1 MQVYG
6 AAEETSVRLAS
17 RAAISQILCS
27 FCAPENPHQE
37 DSAQE
42 KIAIYMDATSV
53 LDSAIKK
60 TSSLG
65 HHSEQTVI
73 LLDAIY
79 SILSSQTTAVQNHQP
94 QELCPCLMK
103 LLGEPV
109 KGARDLSGGSDEPL
123 GRGQSAV
130 VALNKSIFESPE
142 AARSLYQI
150 LEQILRL
157 LAPLSSMRTVLEA
170 VFHKALLYPK
180 VEQRAEALRLIRK
193 IVGNDERTIDLLSI
207 SVESKA
213 LTLWKIFLDC
223 IFECSQ
229 SANIEMSIESL
240 RSIEAFEMSKRLR
253 CLAKK
258 IESRNGIS
266 LDECQP
272 CESTDEEEMETAK
285 CFVNELESRLPNWML
300 LKSTIEVDE
309 AIQGFASAFFSEFTD
324 AQKDAFE
331 SRGRTQS
338 QFLNSDAIYLC
349 VYASLAA
356 SYRIHTHP
364 DMDKTW
370 FMNEVLRSGC
380 VVYASDR
387 WLSAVYCELMKRDL
401 FGRFSY
407 SRSSPL
413 LDTIQDYDGR
423 DHRIMSDVRR
433 IQKVVG
439 VLSDHCVAARRISRW
454 LLTASWDAFLAS
466 ISRFVISRD
475 KQRRILRPKL
485 AEAMDYALR
494 IGNRSGWIF
503 ERLVEMSCPVEELRE
518 TSARE
523 KTNASG
529 DRLAK
534 WPLRRVDALSMQIV
548 LDTALECALHAP
560 ECWKHIIRCTEYVW
574 EIEKYLFGT
583 TAQEQNNRWS
593 LWKKKATKA
602 PVEEQLCAEQS
613 VEDVLKGNTSDVFY
627 ESVGKNLNL
636 PSLCEL
642 MRSLV
647 AASESRLQ
655 FSMQK
660 SVALTDPASI
670 MHRIAFIILRL
681 SPRPLVHLMKV
692 WASITYHFVQ
702 CACVRED
709 EQLTR
714 ASIGCLN
721 DCVSGLL
728 ISEPNGFCFN
738 QMLFRPFQDILCGD
752 MCSEESQDQIVSLL
766 ASFVHTRPDEIG
778 SGWRPLFGAL
788 RALRT
793 SPLNESDA
801 VSSGISSVQATVLD
815 VFSTYLNIR
824 NANVL
829 TATLLDYVTCVLHY
843 LQATESNFGESCQ
856 DFEVASTAL
865 QCLLKVENIV
875 HDLMVKADSAVPHL
889 LHRLLL
895 RERVCENI
903 DASIEPSYIVAPLS
917 SVLLDDPFFDCTYHS
932 PLPTDLD
939 CLLQPSSEAV
949 PWSSLGG
956 VGRSCV
962 ELHLSLVEGLT
973 AVAVTC
979 PASLQ
984 SRLLHTIAE
993 TISSLI
999 NSKFGVD
1006 YGSYALSSLIFP
1018 VLQQWIRR
1026 ETADSE
1032 VNLKQAIGLFTE
1044 VAVTYINTSNESAWV
1059 DRVLLDSLAVLSECA
1074 ARSSERVARLGC
1086 ACIRH
1091 LIKSSAN
1098 SLVKHR
1104 WTIVVRSLWNATCV
1118 FKDVFLIGKQSY
1130 YVNSKDANGD
1140 VGRVRVVV
1148 SENSPASNQ
1157 TLLLAQQV
1165 FLLEN
1170 QLSEEPSIGEQGSA
1184 FNFNRELILSED
1196 NAEDNRLTVQQLV
1209 VSLLSHQLILQLIG
1223 CLLLQNVHLP
1233 VVESAEIILNKIN
1246 DSSEDKNKYLSKL
1259 SKEDITTL
1267 FHCLDASIQ
1276 VSRHFD
1282 SRPGLK
1288 LLIQSIFN
1296 FPTTPNLCKQA
1307 VLAWTLRSLTMYE
1320 LVRSS
1325 FLDE

>member
-1 MQVYG
+1 MLAPSMENCQRRPVAREVCLYYLVQPAMIRDQRFEREDVTETENESCAMQVLHALNGMPTWKPQYQCRILTIIVEMMCNGSGRTAVAAVNSALQLCMQVYG

-94 QELCPCLMK
+94 FISVIWQELCPCLMK

-193 IVGNDERTIDLLSI
+193 VSIPSHLGAFLDSAFPYKIDEGIKRTLGASFESVDGEQRIGSNNT
-207 SVESKA
+207 VESCPRGDA
-213 LTLWKIFLDC
+213 EDLTDDVAKKISENSTD
-223 IFECSQ
+223 
-229 SANIEMSIESL
+229 SID
-240 RSIEAFEMSKRLR
+240 EMSKRLR

-309 AIQGFASAFFSEFTD
+309 AIQGFASAFFS
-324 AQKDAFE
+324 
-331 SRGRTQS
+331 
-338 QFLNSDAIYLC
+338 
-349 VYASLAA
+349 
-356 SYRIHTHP
+356 
-364 DMDKTW
+364 
-370 FMNEVLRSGC
+370 
-380 VVYASDR
+380 
-387 WLSAVYCELMKRDL
+387 
-401 FGRFSY
+401 
-407 SRSSPL
+407 
-413 LDTIQDYDGR
+413 DYDGR

-494 IGNRSGWIF
+494 AMHALAYISVTLGYLGIGNRSGWIF

-613 VEDVLKGNTSDVFY
+613 VEDVLKGNTSDVFDSHLAARVLCILIAKTDSFY

-889 LHRLLL
+889 LHRLRLRLLL

-1044 VAVTYINTSNESAWV
+1044 VAVTYINTSN
-1059 DRVLLDSLAVLSECA
+1059 
-1074 ARSSERVARLGC
+1074 
-1086 ACIRH
+1086 
-1091 LIKSSAN
+1091 
-1098 SLVKHR
+1098 
-1104 WTIVVRSLWNATCV
+1104 
-1118 FKDVFLIGKQSY
+1118 
-1130 YVNSKDANGD
+1130 
-1140 VGRVRVVV
+1140 
-1148 SENSPASNQ
+1148 
-1157 TLLLAQQV
+1157 
-1165 FLLEN
+1165 
-1170 QLSEEPSIGEQGSA
+1170 GEQ
-1184 FNFNRELILSED
+1184 L
-1196 NAEDNRLTVQQLV
+1196 
-1209 VSLLSHQLILQLIG
+1209 
-1223 CLLLQNVHLP
+1223 
-1233 VVESAEIILNKIN
+1233 
-1246 DSSEDKNKYLSKL
+1246 
-1259 SKEDITTL
+1259 
-1267 FHCLDASIQ
+1267 
-1276 VSRHFD
+1276 
-1282 SRPGLK
+1282 
-1288 LLIQSIFN
+1288 
-1296 FPTTPNLCKQA
+1296 
-1307 VLAWTLRSLTMYE
+1307 
-1320 LVRSS
+1320 
-1325 FLDE
+1325 